1 MILSKNKNIPEND
14 KCIICKNYITISDI
28 ENNNFELSIT
38 KRKQKYMHIKL
49 VLKGVIKM
57 ELEIEDKLQE
67 KYKYIDIE
75 VKYLDLRKYQINVK
89 IKIEDQEYKKE
100 IIHIWDAHYTFDVN
114 IGTICNQIDNY
125 ILKIF
130 RKEN

>member
-1 MILSKNKNIPEND
+1 
-14 KCIICKNYITISDI
+14 
-28 ENNNFELSIT
+28 
-38 KRKQKYMHIKL
+38 
-49 VLKGVIKM
+49 M

-67 KYKYIDIE
+67 IYKNIEIE
-75 VKYLDLRKYQINVK
+75 VEYIDLRKYQINVK

-100 IIHIWDAHYTFDVN
+100 IIHIWDAYYTFDVN

-130 RKEN
+130 RKENKYYE